1 MKRFN
6 SQSENRK
13 VKRKHL
19 RFKITKIVNKNG
31 ERLIVTQRKTTRGYW
46 VNVSTN

>member
-13 VKRKHL
+13 VKRGRL
-19 RFKITKIVNKNG
+19 RFKITKIVKEDG
-31 ERLIVTQRKTTRGYW
+31 SPLILTQRKTTRGYW
-46 VNVSTN
+46 VNISTN